1 MEDEVVNDGRVN
13 ERIKKERKEAKRNAS
28 KKIGTDRTSTVLLD
42 TLATPR
48 RPLLLLLE
56 Y

>member
-1 MEDEVVNDGRVN
+1 MEDESERVN
-13 ERIKKERKEAKRNAS
+13 RGKKKKEAKRS
-28 KKIGTDRTSTVLLD
+28 EKKEEIGRDRTSTVLLD